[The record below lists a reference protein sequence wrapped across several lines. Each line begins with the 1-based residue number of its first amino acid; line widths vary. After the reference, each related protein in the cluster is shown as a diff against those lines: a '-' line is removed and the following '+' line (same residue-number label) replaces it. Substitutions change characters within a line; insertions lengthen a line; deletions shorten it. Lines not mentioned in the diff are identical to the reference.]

1 MKIKIASYPSRY
13 SIRVERV
20 YMISALAQN
29 IGDGIVIW
37 VKHQQQFLQFL
48 KRVLVGFLVFY
59 QEKQVGYMVLMRQ
72 VLFTGYQALSLI
84 VLISAAIGGL
94 IILEGYS
101 LLSNFG
107 QSDLLYGILVAVI
120 TRELSSLITA
130 FIIIA
135 RSGNAIATE
144 LGNMRVNLEIDA
156 LKSIGLSPISYLVLP
171 RTIGVVVS
179 MLVLN
184 VYFNVSGLLGGW
196 LVSSWFYPIDFN
208 VFFSKLL
215 AKLTLTDILISVVKS
230 LLFGFFIAVIA
241 SYQGLNVRYATTE
254 VPQRTIQAV
263 VQSITMVI
271 FINIIIALIYYF

>member
-1 MKIKIASYPSRY
+1 
-13 SIRVERV
+13 
-20 YMISALAQN
+20 MINALAQN
-29 IGDGIVIW
+29 IGEGIVGW
-37 VKHQQQFLQFL
+37 VKLQLQFL
-48 KRVLVGFLVFY
+48 TFLRQVVVEFMVFY
-59 QEKQVGYMVLMRQ
+59 REKQVSYLVLLRQ

-84 VLISAAIGGL
+84 VLIAIAIGGL
-94 IILEGYS
+94 IILEGYT
-101 LLSNFG
+101 LLENFG

-144 LGNMRVNLEIDA
+144 LGNMRVNMEIDA
-156 LKSIGLSPISYLVLP
+156 LKSIGLSPISYLVVP

-179 MLVLN
+179 LLVLN
-184 VYFNVSGLLGGW
+184 VYFNVSGLFGGW

-215 AKLTLTDILISVVKS
+215 AKLTLTDIVISVVKS

-254 VPQRTIQAV
+254 VPQRTILAV
-263 VQSITMVI
+263 VQSITVVI
-271 FINIIIALIYYF
+271 LINIGIALLFYT

>member
-1 MKIKIASYPSRY
+1 
-13 SIRVERV
+13 
-20 YMISALAQN
+20 MINSLAQH
-29 IGDGIVIW
+29 IGEGIVGW
-37 VKHQQQFLQFL
+37 VKNQIQFFRFL
-48 KRVLVGFLVFY
+48 RRVILEFVVFY
-59 QEKQVGYMVLMRQ
+59 SEKQVGYMVLLRQ

-84 VLISAAIGGL
+84 VLIAIAIGGL
-94 IILEGYS
+94 IILEGYT
-101 LLSNFG
+101 LLANFG

-156 LKSIGLSPISYLVLP
+156 LKSIGLSPVSYLVVP

-184 VYFNVSGLLGGW
+184 VYFNVSGLFGGW
-196 LVSSWFYPIDFN
+196 LVSSWFYPIDFY

-215 AKLTLTDILISVVKS
+215 AKLTLSDIIISVIKS
-230 LLFGFFIAVIA
+230 FLFGFFIAVIA

-254 VPQRTIQAV
+254 VPQRTILAV

-271 FINIIIALIYYF
+271 FINIVIALISYL

>member
-1 MKIKIASYPSRY
+1 MLNKMPLTKSVVFKSC
-13 SIRVERV
+13 S
-20 YMISALAQN
+20 MINALAQN
-29 IGDGIVIW
+29 IGEGIVGW
-37 VKHQQQFLQFL
+37 VKLQLQFL
-48 KRVLVGFLVFY
+48 TFLRQVVVEFMIFY
-59 QEKQVGYMVLMRQ
+59 REKQVSYLVLLRQ

-84 VLISAAIGGL
+84 VLIAIAIGGL
-94 IILEGYS
+94 IILEGYT
-101 LLSNFG
+101 LLENFG

-144 LGNMRVNLEIDA
+144 LGNMRVNMEIDA
-156 LKSIGLSPISYLVLP
+156 LKTIGLSPISYLVVP

-179 MLVLN
+179 LLVLN
-184 VYFNVSGLLGGW
+184 VYFNVSGLFGGW

-215 AKLTLTDILISVVKS
+215 AKLTLTDIVISVVKS

-254 VPQRTIQAV
+254 VPQRTILAV
-263 VQSITMVI
+263 VQSITVVI
-271 FINIIIALIYYF
+271 LINIGIALLFYT